1 MIRVVVADDHELVRD
16 GIAAILEAQ
25 PDIDIVG
32 TAVDGIDAV
41 DLIRA
46 AAPDVALMDIQMPK
60 LDGVEATRRLVAAGT
75 TTRIVILTTFGHDD
89 NVLGALR
96 AGASGFLLKDTPK
109 AALISGVRAVAAGDA
124 TLDSSVM
131 RRLIDDH
138 LAPAADATP
147 LPGLHR
153 LTAREVQVLKLLA
166 QGNSNEEIATSLHL
180 SQSTVKTHIARTLT
194 KLDARDRIHLAVLA
208 HRHGLV

>member
-1 MIRVVVADDHELVRD
+1 
-16 GIAAILEAQ
+16 
-25 PDIDIVG
+25 
-32 TAVDGIDAV
+32 
-41 DLIRA
+41 
-46 AAPDVALMDIQMPK
+46 MDIQMPK

-124 TLDSSVM
+124 TIDSSVM

-153 LTAREVQVLKLLA
+153 LTTREIQVLKLLA
-166 QGNSNEEIATSLHL
+166 HGNSNEEIATSLHL
-180 SQSTVKTHIARTLT
+180 SQSTVKTDIARTLT